1 MYKNTYVQNMY
12 KNILEYLEKMYRNS
26 ILVKISKILI

>member
-1 MYKNTYVQNMY
+1 MYKNTYVQNMD